1 MEKNQYIK
9 PTVKTVAFTIEHGYA
24 GSGTFS
30 IESTNN
36 DYDTEEVTSSGTT
49 LSGTGEGGSF
59 TRW

>member
-24 GSGTFS
+24 GSGVFS
-30 IESTNN
+30 GNTDANG
-36 DYDTEEVTSSGTT
+36 YDTEEITEYSTTSFD
-49 LSGTGEGGSF
+49 GGSF